1 MGLKEPPP
9 MRRSGLG
16 SRRWRSESCVGPM
29 RSCARRVRIS
39 PRRSMSA
46 RPVDLSVHRD
56 QDLTWLIVGWLGCWG
71 LVVVGI
77 VGGCVG
83 WGAH

>member
-1 MGLKEPPP
+1 MVLLDFRRKLAAGEGGQVCTGPNVAHPPATDGSDGGASDADEPGT
-9 MRRSGLG
+9 SHGADAA
-16 SRRWRSESCVGPM
+16 ES
-29 RSCARRVRIS
+29 
-39 PRRSMSA
+39 
-46 RPVDLSVHRD
+46 
-56 QDLTWLIVGWLGCWG
+56 DLTWLIVGWLGCWG